1 MSSTWFA
8 LTGTVAQADTDVDV
22 AVSDSVSG
30 FDGSNW
36 PAALIVLGVAIVI
49 ALVAK
54 QVIHRLVAQH
64 REVLGRFVS
73 RTAAAVIITIG
84 LIYSLS
90 TLGIRVGVLLGA
102 LGVGG
107 FALAFAMQ
115 DTLSNMISG
124 IILQLRRPF
133 TYSDKVSLNGYEG
146 TVTDI
151 NLRSVEMRLLSGE
164 MALIPSS
171 EVLQNPIENWTRRP
185 TRRFSVDVGVSYDA
199 DVDHVAELLAEAM
212 GSVDG
217 VLADPPPMVDFA
229 GFGGSSL
236 DFTVYGWFES
246 RHPYF
251 DLRVAAAHA
260 IQQHLAEADIEIPFP
275 IHTLM
280 NPDGTALTDRIADRI
295 ADRIPRRSGHG
306 GR

>member
-1 MSSTWFA
+1 MPTTWA
-8 LTGTVAQADTDVDV
+8 VLTDIAAQADAEVDV
-22 AVSDSVSG
+22 SVSDSVSG
-30 FDGSNW
+30 FDAGNW
-36 PAALIVLGVAIVI
+36 PASLIVFGVAIVV
-49 ALVAK
+49 ALISK
-54 QVIHRLVAQH
+54 QVVHRLVARH
-64 REVLGRFVS
+64 REVLGRFLS
-73 RTAAAVIITIG
+73 RTVAAVIITIG
-84 LIYSLS
+84 LIYALS

-102 LGVGG
+102 LGVTG

-115 DTLSNMISG
+115 DTLSNMIAG

-171 EVLQNPIENWTRRP
+171 EVLQNAIENWTRRP

-199 DVDHVAELLAEAM
+199 DVQEVAALLADAM

-217 VLADPPPMVDFA
+217 VLADPPPAVDFA
-229 GFGGSSL
+229 GFGGSSI

-260 IQQHLAEADIEIPFP
+260 IQQRLAEADIDIPFP
-275 IHTLM
+275 IQTLI
-280 NPDGTALTDRIADRI
+280 NPDGSPIGDRIVRERAD
-295 ADRIPRRSGHG
+295 G
-306 GR
+306 

>member
-1 MSSTWFA
+1 MARNDLGYVADMRSWWTD
-8 LTGTVAQADTDVDV
+8 LTDAVAQADADVEV
-22 AVSDSVSG
+22 AVGDSVSG

-36 PAALIVLGVAIVI
+36 PAALIVFGVAIVA
-49 ALVAK
+49 ALIAK
-54 QVIHRLVAQH
+54 QVIHRLVARH
-64 REVLGRFVS
+64 REVLGRFIS
-73 RTAAAVIITIG
+73 RTVASLVITIG

-151 NLRSVEMRLLSGE
+151 NLRSVEMKLLSGE

-185 TRRFSVDVGVSYDA
+185 TRRFSIDVGVSYDA
-199 DVDHVAELLAEAM
+199 DIDHVAELLADAM

-260 IQQHLAEADIEIPFP
+260 IQQRLADADIEIPFP
-275 IHTLM
+275 IRTLM
-280 NPDGTALTDRIADRI
+280 NPDSSAVADGLNPTR
-295 ADRIPRRSGHG
+295 
-306 GR
+306 

>member
-1 MSSTWFA
+1 MTA
-8 LTGTVAQADTDVDV
+8 TTIAQADADVDV
-22 AVSDSVSG
+22 SVGESVSG
-30 FDGSNW
+30 FDAGNW
-36 PAALIVLGVAIVI
+36 PAALIVFGVAVVV
-49 ALVAK
+49 AFAAK
-54 QVIHRLVAQH
+54 QIVHRLVARH
-64 REVLGRFVS
+64 REVLGRFLS
-73 RTAAAVIITIG
+73 RTVAAIVITIG

-115 DTLSNMISG
+115 DTLSNMIAG
-124 IILQLRRPF
+124 IILQVRRPF

-151 NLRSVEMRLLSGE
+151 NLRSVEMQLLSGE

-171 EVLQNPIENWTRRP
+171 AVLQNPIENWTRRP

-199 DVDHVAELLAEAM
+199 DVDHVARLLADAM
-212 GSVDG
+212 ATVDG
-217 VLADPPPMVDFA
+217 VLDDPPPAVDFV
-229 GFGGSSL
+229 GFGGSSI
-236 DFTVYGWFES
+236 DFCVYGWFEA

-260 IQQHLAEADIEIPFP
+260 IQQQLADAEIEIPFP
-275 IHTLM
+275 IRTLM
-280 NPDGTALTDRIADRI
+280 NPDGSAIADAMAGRPVH
-295 ADRIPRRSGHG
+295 ADR
-306 GR
+306 